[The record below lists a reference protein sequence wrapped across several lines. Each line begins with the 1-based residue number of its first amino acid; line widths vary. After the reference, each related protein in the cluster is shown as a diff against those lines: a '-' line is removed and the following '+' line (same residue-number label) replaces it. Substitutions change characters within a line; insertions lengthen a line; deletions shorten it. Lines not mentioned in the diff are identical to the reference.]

1 MCKNKKILIVCGEAS
16 GDMHAANL
24 IKEMKNI
31 DSSLEFYGIGGEKS
45 KAAGMNLLY
54 DINKLSFV
62 GLIEVIRN
70 LHFIAKVK
78 RNLVKYVKE
87 HYIRDVILIDY
98 PGFNLRLAKELKKL
112 GVKIFYYISPQ
123 LWAWGERRVEIIK
136 RNVDLMLCILP
147 FEKEFYKKHG
157 VKIYY
162 VGHPLL
168 DNIKQYSFSDKE
180 KFYNEHNLDPNKDI
194 LLILP
199 GSRSHEINFLFKETL
214 KAAEK
219 IKAKKNIQIIVSLS
233 NAIEKSELKK
243 YLTSDSVKI
252 IKDKTYDLMKF
263 AKVGI
268 IKSGTSTLEAVLLG
282 LPFIVVYKTNP
293 ITYFIGKKLVKV
305 KYLSLANLLAG
316 EKIVEEFLQNDC
328 VANKI
333 AEGCEKLFEEQYR
346 VVLINKFEQ
355 IRKLLGEAGASKKA
369 AEKIYESLN

>member
-1 MCKNKKILIVCGEAS
+1 
-16 GDMHAANL
+16 
-24 IKEMKNI
+24 
-31 DSSLEFYGIGGEKS
+31 
-45 KAAGMNLLY
+45 
-54 DINKLSFV
+54 
-62 GLIEVIRN
+62 
-70 LHFIAKVK
+70 
-78 RNLVKYVKE
+78 
-87 HYIRDVILIDY
+87 
-98 PGFNLRLAKELKKL
+98 
-112 GVKIFYYISPQ
+112 
-123 LWAWGERRVEIIK
+123 
-136 RNVDLMLCILP
+136 
-147 FEKEFYKKHG
+147 
-157 VKIYY
+157 
-162 VGHPLL
+162 
-168 DNIKQYSFSDKE
+168 
-180 KFYNEHNLDPNKDI
+180 
-194 LLILP
+194 LP

>member
-54 DINKLSFV
+54 DINKLSFL

-147 FEKEFYKKHG
+147 FEEEFYKKHG